1 MKDHRLFIFVEGN
14 DDERFFSRI
23 IRPLFI
29 SEYSS
34 VEMILYAS
42 MKSVK
47 VCRFIKGI
55 SAMHDDFI
63 LVADIDQEP
72 NARAKKKAIM
82 AKFCNIDE
90 IHIMVIIQEIE
101 SWYLAGLDDHA
112 SRALGIRPLQ
122 HTDFL
127 TKEHFNRVIP
137 RHYPSRIA
145 FMVECL
151 NEYSLPV
158 AMEKNRSF
166 RYFISHYTSDAR
178 EAARIHPH
186 GEILKQEKKGGTAS
200 FIPASNR
207 DQRYHGE
214 D

>member
-29 SEYSS
+29 SEYGS

-72 NARAKKKAIM
+72 NARAKKKVIM

-90 IHIMVIIQEIE
+90 IHIMIIIQEIE

-166 RYFISHYTSDAR
+166 RHFISHYTSDAR
-178 EAARIHPH
+178 GAARIHH
-186 GEILKQEKKGGTAS
+186 HEEILKQEKKGETAS
-200 FIPASNR
+200 IPAANR